1 MHLLEDH
8 ENLHTI
14 LFDALMEIGTVA
26 IDNIF
31 SKVNIH
37 LYSSPWIVSRGLIVD
52 LNLYQP

>member
-14 LFDALMEIGTVA
+14 LFDTLMEIGTVA
-26 IDNIF
+26 IDDIF

-37 LYSSPWIVSRGLIVD
+37 LYRFSLGCE
-52 LNLYQP
+52 